1 MQKQSIQLENKD
13 KNELMTNDRIIELE
27 FQLQDKQKEVERF
40 KFENQEV
47 KRCMNELMTKIEE

>member
-1 MQKQSIQLENKD
+1 
-13 KNELMTNDRIIELE
+13 MTNDRIFELE

>member
-1 MQKQSIQLENKD
+1 
-13 KNELMTNDRIIELE
+13 MTNDRIFELE

-47 KRCMNELMTKIEE
+47 KRCMNELMSKIEE

>member
-1 MQKQSIQLENKD
+1 
-13 KNELMTNDRIIELE
+13 MTNDRIFELE
-27 FQLQDKQKEVERF
+27 LQLQDKQKEVERF

>member
-1 MQKQSIQLENKD
+1 
-13 KNELMTNDRIIELE
+13 MTNDRIFELE
-27 FQLQDKQKEVERF
+27 LQLQEKQKEVERF

>member
-1 MQKQSIQLENKD
+1 
-13 KNELMTNDRIIELE
+13 MTNERILELE
-27 FQLQDKQKEVERF
+27 YQLQDKQKEIERF

>member
-1 MQKQSIQLENKD
+1 LQKQSIQLENKD

>member
-1 MQKQSIQLENKD
+1 
-13 KNELMTNDRIIELE
+13 MTNDRIYELE
-27 FQLQDKQKEVERF
+27 LQLQKKQKEVERF